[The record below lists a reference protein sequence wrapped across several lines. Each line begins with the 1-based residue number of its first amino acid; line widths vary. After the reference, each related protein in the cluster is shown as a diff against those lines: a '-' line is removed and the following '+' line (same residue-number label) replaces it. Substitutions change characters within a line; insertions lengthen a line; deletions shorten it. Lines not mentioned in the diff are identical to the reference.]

1 MLVNEVLEAV
11 YADVLFPPPFCSTC
25 VDKFDNAETAELVAE
40 PPGAVAD
47 KSGADWSVVAAHVVV
62 FVVGEEAPV
71 IPRLRA
77 EVEAAEA
84 RFSCPT
90 SEVGVVATVI
100 KRPLLRE
107 RSSPNDTDEDETV
120 F

>member
-1 MLVNEVLEAV
+1 MVA
-11 YADVLFPPPFCSTC
+11 LF
-25 VDKFDNAETAELVAE
+25 A
-40 PPGAVAD
+40 
-47 KSGADWSVVAAHVVV
+47 
-62 FVVGEEAPV
+62 VVGEEGAPPAV
-71 IPRLRA
+71 TPPRLRA

-90 SEVGVVATVI
+90 SEVGVVAPVI

-107 RSSPNDTDEDETV
+107 RSSPYDTDEDETV

>member
-11 YADVLFPPPFCSTC
+11 YADVLFPPPFC
-25 VDKFDNAETAELVAE
+25 VDKFDTVETAEVAE
-40 PPGAVAD
+40 PAGAVAD

-84 RFSCPT
+84 RFSCWT

-100 KRPLLRE
+100 KWPLLRE
-107 RSSPNDTDEDETV
+107 RSTPKNTDKDKTV

>member
-11 YADVLFPPPFCSTC
+11 YADVLFPPPFC
-25 VDKFDNAETAELVAE
+25 VDKFDTVETAEVA
-40 PPGAVAD
+40 GAVAD

-62 FVVGEEAPV
+62 FVVGEEPV